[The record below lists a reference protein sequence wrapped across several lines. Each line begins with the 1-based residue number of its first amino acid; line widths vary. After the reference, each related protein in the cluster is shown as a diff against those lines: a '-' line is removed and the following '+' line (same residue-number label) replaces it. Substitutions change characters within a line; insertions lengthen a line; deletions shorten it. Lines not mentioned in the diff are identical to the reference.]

1 LPFRSLAH
9 VLPPTWL
16 YCEAGNRGGSE
27 TVISPLS
34 PEGHP
39 VGMQM
44 ASSFG
49 RSFRMH
55 RTVRLRL
62 TGMFAILFVLAGA
75 ALLAIASGLVV
86 NRSST
91 EAPGVAQAGSTQ
103 SLQSQIARDQHLI
116 NQLEAQVNT
125 GAGPGQLSHQ
135 LFLASLMALG
145 IMAVV
150 AGVLGW
156 VLAGRALRPLRVI
169 TATARRISEDNL
181 DERLAFG
188 GPQDELKDLADTID
202 GLLERLEGA
211 FAAQRRFVANASHE
225 LRTPLATM
233 RASLDVAMAKPE
245 PPPVQTVMLA
255 SRLRGELDRVD
266 ELLEGFLVLARAQHG
281 ALPDQAAISLGDLAT
296 AAVAVRAG
304 AIATKALTVHATVR
318 PGTAWVIGSQ
328 ALVSRMVDN
337 VVDNAIVHNE
347 SGGWIRVVAGT
358 EGPAAS
364 VVVENGGPIL
374 DQEQVGQL
382 AQPFRRLG
390 PGGGRAGRVATGGGS
405 GLGLSI
411 VAAIAAAH
419 GGALDLCAR
428 PEGGLR
434 VVITLPVASA
444 AALTG
449 ALA

>member
-1 LPFRSLAH
+1 
-9 VLPPTWL
+9 
-16 YCEAGNRGGSE
+16 
-27 TVISPLS
+27 
-34 PEGHP
+34 
-39 VGMQM
+39 
-44 ASSFG
+44 
-49 RSFRMH
+49 
-55 RTVRLRL
+55 
-62 TGMFAILFVLAGA
+62 MFAILFVLAGA
-75 ALLAIASGLVV
+75 ALLAITSGLVIG
-86 NRSST
+86 RSTS
-91 EAPGVAQAGSTQ
+91 VAAVGTQ
-103 SLQSQIARDQHLI
+103 SASAGQSVQAQLARAEEQIRQLQEQAHA
-116 NQLEAQVNT
+116 N
-125 GAGPGQLSHQ
+125 AGQGQPSLSHQ
-135 LFLASLMALG
+135 LFLASVIALG

-150 AGVLGW
+150 AAVLGW

-181 DERLAFG
+181 DERLAFN

-255 SRLRGELDRVD
+255 RRVRAELDRVD

-281 ALPDQAAISLGDLAT
+281 ALPDQAAVSLADLAT
-296 AAVAVRAG
+296 AALAVRASG
-304 AIATKALTVHATVR
+304 IAARALTVHASLS
-318 PGTAWVIGSQ
+318 PGAAWVTGSQ

-347 SGGWIRVVAGT
+347 PGGWISVAAVTEDRV
-358 EGPAAS
+358 AS

-374 DQEQVGQL
+374 DQEQVAQL

-390 PGGGRAGRVATGGGS
+390 RGGASAGRIATGGGS

-419 GGALDLCAR
+419 GGALDLSAS
-428 PEGGLR
+428 PDGGLR
-434 VVITLPVASA
+434 VVITLPLASA

-449 ALA
+449 APA

>member
-1 LPFRSLAH
+1 
-9 VLPPTWL
+9 
-16 YCEAGNRGGSE
+16 
-27 TVISPLS
+27 
-34 PEGHP
+34 
-39 VGMQM
+39 MQLG
-44 ASSFG
+44 SSFG
-49 RSFRMH
+49 RLFRMR

-62 TGMFAILFVLAGA
+62 TGMFAILFVLSGA

-91 EAPGVAQAGSTQ
+91 QAAGVAQAGSSQ
-103 SLQSQIARDQHLI
+103 SLQAQLAHDQRLI
-116 NQLEAQVNT
+116 SQLEAQVNT
-125 GAGPGQLSHQ
+125 GSGQGQLSHQ

-156 VLAGRALRPLRVI
+156 VLAGRALRPLRII

-181 DERLAFG
+181 DERLAFA

-202 GLLERLEGA
+202 GLLGRLEGA

-245 PPPVQTVMLA
+245 PPPLQTVVLA
-255 SRLRGELDRVD
+255 NRLRSELDRVD

-281 ALPDQAAISLGDLAT
+281 ALPDQSAVSLGDLAT

-304 AIATKALTVHATVR
+304 AIAAKALTVEASVS

-358 EGPAAS
+358 AGSTAS
-364 VVVENGGPIL
+364 LVVENGGPIL
-374 DQEQVGQL
+374 DREQVSQL

-390 PGGGRAGRVATGGGS
+390 RGGARASRVATDGGGS

-434 VVITLPVASA
+434 VAITLPLASA

-449 ALA
+449 ASA

>member
-1 LPFRSLAH
+1 
-9 VLPPTWL
+9 
-16 YCEAGNRGGSE
+16 
-27 TVISPLS
+27 
-34 PEGHP
+34 
-39 VGMQM
+39 VGMQLG
-44 ASSFG
+44 SSFG
-49 RSFRMH
+49 RSFRMR

-86 NRSST
+86 GRSASQ
-91 EAPGVAQAGSTQ
+91 AAGVAQAGSTQ
-103 SLQSQIARDQHLI
+103 SLQSQLAHDQSLI

-125 GAGPGQLSHQ
+125 GSGPGQLSHQ

-150 AGVLGW
+150 AGILSW

-181 DERLAFG
+181 DQRLAFG

-255 SRLRGELDRVD
+255 HRIRVELDRVD
-266 ELLEGFLVLARAQHG
+266 ELLEGFLVLARVQHG
-281 ALPDQAAISLGDLAT
+281 ALPAQAAVSLGDLAT
-296 AAVAVRAG
+296 AAVAVRAS
-304 AIATKALTVHATVR
+304 AIAAKALTVEAMLS
-318 PGTAWVIGSQ
+318 PGTAWVVGSQ

-347 SGGWIRVVAGT
+347 PGGWIRVAAGT
-358 EGPAAS
+358 EGPISS
-364 VVVENGGPIL
+364 VVVENGGPVL
-374 DQEQVGQL
+374 AQEQVDQL

-390 PGGGRAGRVATGGGS
+390 PGGARAGRIAADGGGS

-434 VVITLPVASA
+434 VAITLPLASA
-444 AALTG
+444 AALSG
-449 ALA
+449 ASA

>member
-1 LPFRSLAH
+1 MQLARALRRAFR
-9 VLPPTWL
+9 P
-16 YCEAGNRGGSE
+16 R
-27 TVISPLS
+27 
-34 PEGHP
+34 
-39 VGMQM
+39 
-44 ASSFG
+44 
-49 RSFRMH
+49 

-62 TGMFAILFVLAGA
+62 TGMFAILFVIAGA

-86 NRSST
+86 SRSTSVAAAT
-91 EAPGVAQAGSTQ
+91 AQASSSQGLQ
-103 SLQSQIARDQHLI
+103 ARLAQAEAQIHDLQSQLK
-116 NQLEAQVNT
+116 T
-125 GAGPGQLSHQ
+125 SSGPPSLSHQ
-135 LFLASLMALG
+135 LFLASLIALG

-150 AGVLGW
+150 AAFLGW

-245 PPPVQTVMLA
+245 PPPVQTIMLA
-255 SRLRGELDRVD
+255 GRLRAELDRID

-281 ALPDQAAISLGDLAT
+281 ALPDRAAVSLGDLAS
-296 AAVAVRAG
+296 AALAVRSS
-304 AIATKALTVHATVR
+304 AIAARAIAVHADVSR
-318 PGTAWVIGSQ
+318 GGAWVAGSR

-337 VVDNAIVHNE
+337 VIDNAIVHNE
-347 SGGWIRVVAGT
+347 ASGWIRVAACT
-358 EGPAAS
+358 TAEGNAQ
-364 VVVENGGPIL
+364 VVVENGGPVL
-374 DQEQVGQL
+374 RQEQVAQL

-390 PGGGRAGRVATGGGS
+390 PDGTSAGRIAVGGGS

-419 GGALDLCAR
+419 GGALDLAAR
-428 PEGGLR
+428 PDGGLR
-434 VVITLPVASA
+434 VAITLPLAPAALAGASA
-444 AALTG
+444 
-449 ALA
+449 